1 MIDKMKANLLPANI
15 QHDDD
20 ANEEETLNNLK
31 QQQLASELQFEQEMM
46 LEQQA
51 RIRQIEADIIDVNQI
66 MRELSSMVYQQGE
79 VIDDIE
85 SCIENATGNIEQGT
99 SELQKAERYQNKF
112 RRKLI
117 ILILVAIIVIAIL
130 IAIIVPSV
138 KR

>member
-1 MIDKMKANLLPANI
+1 MKANLLPSINL
-15 QHDDD
+15 QH
-20 ANEEETLNNLK
+20 EEENTDEDLNSLK
-31 QQQLASELQFEQEMM
+31 QQQLSRELQFEQEMM
-46 LEQQA
+46 VEQQA
-51 RIRQIEADIIDVNQI
+51 RISQIEADIIDVNQI

-99 SELQKAERYQNKF
+99 SELQKAAQYQNKF
-112 RRKLI
+112 RRKLF
-117 ILILVAIIVIAIL
+117 ILILIAIIVIAIL